1 MVDDSTGGDYV
12 RVVSDLFIIII
23 KFKIHQREKN
33 GGEITY
39 GIDYFGKSLIYIS
52 NNSAMIPDI
61 SPRTKNAELTQSR
74 LPLK

>member
-23 KFKIHQREKN
+23 KFKIHQRGKN

-52 NNSAMIPDI
+52 NNSAMIPDL
-61 SPRTKNAELTQSR
+61 SSRTKIQH
-74 LPLK
+74 